1 MKIMPESEISCHTT
15 LKSVNLAAALTLF
28 GCTEDDSCKNP
39 WGEGGGGGGGGGGG
53 VVNLAGC
60 CNYKGNEL
68 AQYSVK

>member
-39 WGEGGGGGGGGGGG
+39 WGEGGGGGGGSG
-53 VVNLAGC
+53 
-60 CNYKGNEL
+60 EL
-68 AQYSVK
+68 GWLL